1 MGSRP
6 EMSEEPYV
14 RDIARTMARSKYPLE
29 WFEGY
34 PSELFGEIKQLRR
47 EYRDE
52 ISHEGIATGHERMAA
67 RQRAT
72 AVAHTK

>member
-1 MGSRP
+1 MTREAS
-6 EMSEEPYV
+6 EPYV
-14 RDIARTMARSKYPLE
+14 RAIARTMARSKYPLA

-34 PSELFGEIKQLRR
+34 PSELFGKIKQLRR

-52 ISHEGIATGHERMAA
+52 ISHEGIAVDHERMAVSLPN
-67 RQRAT
+67 T